1 MVLQS
6 KKIKRLKGKIKFNAV
21 FNASTVIKT
30 DFLILRLIKNDKIEH
45 LEVAV
50 AVSKKLFKRAVDRNK
65 IKRLLREAIKKNEED
80 ISFSGQCLF
89 LYKGLKLPDLSLLI
103 KEVNSL
109 ISKVSCRTI
118 LKSLRC
124 GEFHLPNMYCLFF

>member
-1 MVLQS
+1 MVLQN
-6 KKIKRLKGKIKFNAV
+6 KKIKRLKGKTKFNTL
-21 FNASTVIKT
+21 FNASSVFKS
-30 DFLILRLIKNDKIEH
+30 DFLILRLIKNDKIQH

-50 AVSKKLFKRAVDRNK
+50 TVSKKLFKRAVDRNK
-65 IKRLLREAIKKNEED
+65 IKRLLREAIKKNEND

-109 ISKVSCRTI
+109 ISKV
-118 LKSLRC
+118 
-124 GEFHLPNMYCLFF
+124 

>member
-1 MVLQS
+1 MVLQN
-6 KKIKRLKGKIKFNAV
+6 KKINRLRGKTKFDTIL
-21 FNASTVIKT
+21 NASTVFKS
-30 DFLILRLIKNDKIEH
+30 DFLILWLIQNEKTQH

-65 IKRLLREAIKKNEED
+65 IKRLLREAIKKNEND

-109 ISKVSCRTI
+109 ISKV
-118 LKSLRC
+118 
-124 GEFHLPNMYCLFF
+124 

>member
-30 DFLILRLIKNDKIEH
+30 DFLIFRLIKSDKVEH

-50 AVSKKLFKRAVDRNK
+50 AVSKKLFKRAVYRNK

-80 ISFSGQCLF
+80 FSFSGQCLF

-103 KEVNSL
+103 KEINSL
-109 ISKVSCRTI
+109 ISKV
-118 LKSLRC
+118 
-124 GEFHLPNMYCLFF
+124 

>member
-1 MVLQS
+1 MVLQN
-6 KKIKRLKGKIKFNAV
+6 KKIKRLKGRTKFNTL
-21 FNASTVIKT
+21 FNASSVFES
-30 DFLILRLIKNDKIEH
+30 DFLILRLIKDDKIQH

-50 AVSKKLFKRAVDRNK
+50 TVSKKLFKRAVDRNK
-65 IKRLLREAIKKNEED
+65 IKRLLREAIKKNEND

-109 ISKVSCRTI
+109 ISKV
-118 LKSLRC
+118 
-124 GEFHLPNMYCLFF
+124 

>member
-6 KKIKRLKGKIKFNAV
+6 KKIKRLKGNKKFITL
-21 FNASTVIKT
+21 FNASTVFKS
-30 DFLILRLIKNDKIEH
+30 DFLILRLIKNDKIQH

-50 AVSKKLFKRAVDRNK
+50 AVSKKLFIRAVDRNK

-103 KEVNSL
+103 KEVYSL
-109 ISKVSCRTI
+109 ISKV
-118 LKSLRC
+118 
-124 GEFHLPNMYCLFF
+124 

>member
-21 FNASTVIKT
+21 FNASSVFKS
-30 DFLILRLIKNDKIEH
+30 DFLILRLIKDDKIQH

-50 AVSKKLFKRAVDRNK
+50 TVSKKLFKRAVDRNK
-65 IKRLLREAIKKNEED
+65 IKRLLREAVKKNEDD

-109 ISKVSCRTI
+109 ISKV
-118 LKSLRC
+118 
-124 GEFHLPNMYCLFF
+124 

>member
-1 MVLQS
+1 MVLQN
-6 KKIKRLKGKIKFNAV
+6 KKIKRLKGKTKFNTI
-21 FNASTVIKT
+21 FNASSVFKS

-50 AVSKKLFKRAVDRNK
+50 TVSKKLFKRAVDRNK
-65 IKRLLREAIKKNEED
+65 IKRLLREAIKKNEND

-103 KEVNSL
+103 REVSSL
-109 ISKVSCRTI
+109 ISKV
-118 LKSLRC
+118 
-124 GEFHLPNMYCLFF
+124 

>member
-1 MVLQS
+1 MVLQN
-6 KKIKRLKGKIKFNAV
+6 KKIKRLKGKTRFNTI
-21 FNASTVIKT
+21 FNASSVFKS

-50 AVSKKLFKRAVDRNK
+50 TVSKKLFKRAVDRNK
-65 IKRLLREAIKKNEED
+65 IKRLLREAIKKNEND

-103 KEVNSL
+103 REVSSL
-109 ISKVSCRTI
+109 ISKV
-118 LKSLRC
+118 
-124 GEFHLPNMYCLFF
+124 

>member
-1 MVLQS
+1 MVLQN
-6 KKIKRLKGKIKFNAV
+6 KKINRLKGKTKLDTI
-21 FNASTVIKT
+21 FNASTVFKS

-109 ISKVSCRTI
+109 ISKV
-118 LKSLRC
+118 
-124 GEFHLPNMYCLFF
+124 